1 MAVTRLG
8 RLLIAATV
16 IALSVVV
23 SPGNVGVALA
33 SDCTRTHTGR
43 VPIND
48 LGTGTYLGRQGGL
61 YPGGVN
67 TRPAAHDQAGVDL
80 ATNAV
85 VPRNANGQ
93 PDPVAGKVV
102 LLSIGMSNTT
112 QEFQRFIQV
121 AAAVPGRD
129 PHLTIV
135 DGAQGGKDAVA
146 WSSPTSTTWTVVAQR
161 LAAAGVTPQQ
171 VQVVWLKQ
179 QISGDALGS
188 FPAGAQTL
196 RDRLRDI
203 VTIARSK
210 YPNLRIAQLSS
221 RTYGDYHSAA
231 RGTGAYESAF
241 AVKLL
246 IANQIAGD
254 SRLDYTGA
262 DAVAPWL
269 AWGPY
274 LWADGLGSDDAPGGI
289 PGRSDGLEWA
299 CSDFNTDGIHP
310 SASGRDKVAN
320 ALVRFYTSDSTA
332 KPWFLA

>member
-1 MAVTRLG
+1 MRHLYRSLVAASVGALLVVTP
-8 RLLIAATV
+8 ATTR
-16 IALSVVV
+16 
-23 SPGNVGVALA
+23 PALA
-33 SDCTRTHTGR
+33 ADCARTHSGR

-48 LGTGTYLGRQGGL
+48 LGTGTYLGVQGGL
-61 YPGGVN
+61 YPGGGN
-67 TRPAAHDQAGVDL
+67 TRPAAHDQAGVNL
-80 ATNAV
+80 ATNVV
-85 VPRNANGQ
+85 VPRNASGQ
-93 PDPVAGKVV
+93 PDPVNGKTV

-121 AAAVPGRD
+121 AAGIPGRD
-129 PHLTIV
+129 PHLVIV

-146 WSSPTSTTWTVVAQR
+146 WSTPDSTTWTVVAQR
-161 LAAAGVTPQQ
+161 LAAAGVTAQQ

-179 QISGDALGS
+179 QISGDALGT

-210 YPNLRIAQLSS
+210 YPSLRIAHLSS
-221 RTYGDYHSAA
+221 RSYGDYHGPT
-231 RGTGAYESAF
+231 RGKGAYEQAF
-241 AVKLL
+241 AAKLL

-254 SRLDYTGA
+254 PRLRYTGS

-274 LWADGLGSDDAPGGI
+274 LWADGLGTDDLPGGI

-299 CSDFNTDGIHP
+299 CSDYQSDGIHP
-310 SASGRDKVAN
+310 SASGKDKVAN
-320 ALVRFYTSDSTA
+320 MLVAFYTSDTTA
-332 KPWFLA
+332 VPWFSS